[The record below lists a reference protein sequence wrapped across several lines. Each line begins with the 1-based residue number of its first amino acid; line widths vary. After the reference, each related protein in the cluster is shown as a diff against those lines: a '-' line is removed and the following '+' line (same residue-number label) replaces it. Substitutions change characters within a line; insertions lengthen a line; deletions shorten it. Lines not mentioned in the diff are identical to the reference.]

1 VGTSPSEIIT
11 YPIVPA
17 VGITVDPLYKDL
29 QRRGPV
35 RVQLPFGEPCW
46 LATRYDDV
54 KTVYGDRVFGRRLGL
69 EHDPPGLFPGEL
81 VKDPNLLLNMDPPE
95 QTRIRRLTSSALSP
109 ARIQALEGWTQEVVD
124 GLFDEMVSRGQP
136 ADFVSLFSS
145 NLPVLVL
152 SGILGIRGHDTGR
165 FAALVETLVGPGSE
179 PEQRGDAHEQIRAFV
194 TTLIAERREQ
204 RSDDLLSA
212 LVEARDEGDRLS
224 EAELFDLCLA
234 LWLGGVDTTH
244 NELGSMVYA
253 LMTHPDHWHE
263 LVEDPALVPA
273 ALEELWRWIPSH
285 QYGAA
290 FARWPSEDVELSG
303 GTMVRAGEPVM
314 PEHTVA
320 NRDDSVYPN
329 GWELDFHRV
338 DPPPHLTFA
347 FGPHHCMGA
356 HLARLEVKVAIET
369 LVRRFPTLQLA
380 VPADDVEWSTTSML
394 RSVVELPLTW

>member
-1 VGTSPSEIIT
+1 
-11 YPIVPA
+11 
-17 VGITVDPLYKDL
+17 
-29 QRRGPV
+29 
-35 RVQLPFGEPCW
+35 
-46 LATRYDDV
+46 
-54 KTVYGDRVFGRRLGL
+54 
-69 EHDPPGLFPGEL
+69 
-81 VKDPNLLLNMDPPE
+81 
-95 QTRIRRLTSSALSP
+95 
-109 ARIQALEGWTQEVVD
+109 
-124 GLFDEMVSRGQP
+124 
-136 ADFVSLFSS
+136 
-145 NLPVLVL
+145 
-152 SGILGIRGHDTGR
+152 
-165 FAALVETLVGPGSE
+165 
-179 PEQRGDAHEQIRAFV
+179 V
-194 TTLIAERREQ
+194 TALIAERREQ
-204 RSDDLLSA
+204 RTDDLLSA

-253 LMTHPDHWHE
+253 LMTHADHWHE
-263 LVEDPALVPA
+263 LLEDPTLVSP

-285 QYGAA
+285 QYGAL

-320 NRDDSVYPN
+320 NRDDSVFPN

-338 DPPPHLTFA
+338 DPQPHLTFA

-380 VPADDVEWSTTSML
+380 VPPDEIEWSTTSML
-394 RSVVELPLTW
+394 RSVAELPLMW